1 MRATC
6 SDPLGGEG
14 QAESDGMIQVKGRNQ
29 DLNTRHVQ
37 FQYVMPAALTQLK
50 YTLFWIFVWKQTLL
64 KTLLLLLLQYIRS
77 EFASFYHKESLL
89 D

>member
-29 DLNTRHVQ
+29 DLKTRHVP
-37 FQYVMPAALTQLK
+37 FQYVTPAALTQLK
-50 YTLFWIFVWKQTLL
+50 YILLRIVIWKQTLL
-64 KTLLLLLLQYIRS
+64 KAQNIRS
-77 EFASFYHKESLL
+77 EFTSLYHK
-89 D
+89 